1 MKELKINPS
10 INALIL
16 TITLLC
22 SSLLYAQKSVI
33 DTVLNDSIV
42 LNTKQPSKL
51 KQLYSKYLFKKK
63 SNPTVVKVAPFQ
75 KNTLG
80 KPIRTIHIKS
90 QDPFGYSLQDTTKR
104 PKKWLERTGNTL
116 HGKTKNFVI
125 REILLFKKGDHL
137 DSTKIKESER
147 LLRSQRILRRV
158 EILPILSENGD
169 SVDVFINSID
179 SWSMITT
186 GSITTSRAGIR
197 IRERNFLGLGHV
209 FDNRY
214 RHNYETGKSL
224 YQFNYTV
231 PNIAK
236 TRIIGNVN
244 YFKNENEHYNKSVSL
259 VRPFYSPLA
268 KYAGGIGVGQVF
280 YQDSLDYN
288 RTNMEY
294 HNFKYNFTDIWGAR
308 AFRLGKSKS
317 GKISNFI
324 LSGRYYDR
332 NFKESPTFTA
342 DPYEFFS
349 DQKNYF
355 LGVGVSARKYT
366 KDSFIY
372 NYGIE
377 EYVAEGHTAGI
388 IAAIQD
394 RPGYERFYLAGTA
407 SFGKYLPNKNYFGV
421 EVNYGSFFRNGNPEQ
436 TTFNFQ
442 GLYFSHLL
450 NWGRWNFRQ
459 FSKVNYTVGSNRW
472 NTPADEMT
480 LHQYDFMGMDGI
492 RGARNIIG
500 TQKLMLEFQTQ
511 SYSPYE
517 FLGFRISP
525 FFNASLGVVGNKNR
539 EFFHED
545 NIIARVGLGV
555 MFTNDYFVFN
565 NFHLSFS
572 FYPRIPGEGT
582 NVIKTNVIDNRD
594 FNLMDYSFDK
604 PSYIRWNRWD

>member
-1 MKELKINPS
+1 M
-10 INALIL
+10 
-16 TITLLC
+16 LLC
-22 SSLLYAQKSVI
+22 SGNLYAQGSDL
-33 DTVLNDSIV
+33 DTLTKDSIQ
-42 LNTKQPSKL
+42 LKKKEPSKF
-51 KQLYSKYLFKKK
+51 KKLYTKYLFKKK
-63 SNPTVVKVAPFQ
+63 STPTVVKDVPFKLQ
-75 KNTLG
+75 TVG
-80 KPIRTIHIKS
+80 KPIRSIQIKS
-90 QDPFGYSLQDTTKR
+90 QDPFGYSLQDTTRK
-104 PKKWLERTGNTL
+104 PEKWIERTGNAL
-116 HGKTKNFVI
+116 HLRTKPFFI
-125 REILLFKKGDHL
+125 REILLFKKGDRL
-137 DSTKIKESER
+137 DSTKVRESER
-147 LLRSQRILRRV
+147 LLRSQRTLRRV
-158 EILPILSENGD
+158 EINPVLSENGD
-169 SVDVFINSID
+169 SVDVYINSID
-179 SWSMITT
+179 SWSMIAT

-197 IRERNFLGLGHV
+197 IRERNFLGMGHI

-214 RHNYETGKSL
+214 RHNYETGNSL

-236 TRIIGNVN
+236 TRIVGNLN

-268 KYAGGIGVGQVF
+268 RYAGGIGVGQVF

-288 RTNMEY
+288 RTNLEY
-294 HNFKYNFTDIWGAR
+294 HNFKYNYTDLWLAR
-308 AFRLGKSKS
+308 AIRLGESKS

-324 LSGRYYDR
+324 VTARYYDR
-332 NFKESPTFTA
+332 NFKEAPTFTA
-342 DPYEFFS
+342 DPNEFFS

-388 IAAIQD
+388 ITAIQD

-407 SFGKYLPNKNYFGV
+407 SYGKYLPNKNYFGV
-421 EVNYGSFFRNGNPEQ
+421 EVNYGSFFRDGNPEQ
-436 TTFNFQ
+436 TTFNVQ
-442 GLYFSHLL
+442 GLYFSQLL
-450 NWGRWNFRQ
+450 NLSRWKFRQ
-459 FSKVNYTVGSNRW
+459 FSKINYTAGYNRW
-472 NTPADEMT
+472 DTPADEMT

-500 TQKLMLEFQTQ
+500 NQKLMIEFQTQ

-525 FFNASLGVVGNKNR
+525 FFNASLGVVGNTKDK
-539 EFFHED
+539 FFHKE
-545 NIIARVGLGV
+545 NMIARIGLGV

-565 NFHLSFS
+565 NFHFSFS
-572 FYPRIPGEGT
+572 FYPRIPGEG
-582 NVIKTNVIDNRD
+582 NNIIKTNVIDNRD
-594 FNLMDYSFDK
+594 FNLMDYNFDK